1 MPVSQKSR
9 TKTYRTLLLKK
20 RDELLASTRTRPEAL
35 SVSVKSPDEMEF
47 AVQIVEQDVNV
58 TTASVRSRML
68 KQIDYALERVA
79 GGTYGECQA
88 CGEQISPNRLKA
100 VPWAECCLTCEE
112 LRSRN

>member
-1 MPVSQKSR
+1 MPASLKSR

-20 RDELLASTRTRPEAL
+20 RDELLASTRNGPEAL

-47 AVQIVEQDVNV
+47 AVQTVEQDVNV
-58 TTASVRSRML
+58 TTASVRSSML
-68 KQIDYALERVA
+68 KQINYALERVA